1 MTGFEP
7 NSKPCGLE
15 IGFSWPSL
23 SAITKRR
30 RLHNII
36 YIGFEGEDGIQNQ
49 FQACGLESGF
59 SVSSLSAITKRRH
72 LHNIIYIGF
81 EGEDGIQNL
90 IPSLRLGERFLCVLS
105 PP

>member
-1 MTGFEP
+1 MTRFEP

-15 IGFSWPSL
+15 IGFSVPSL

-36 YIGFEGEDGIQNQ
+36 YIGFEDEAGIQNQ

-59 SVSSLSAITKRRH
+59 SVPSLSAITKRRQMPPFC
-72 LHNIIYIGF
+72 YG
-81 EGEDGIQNL
+81 
-90 IPSLRLGERFLCVLS
+90 GERGIRTLVCLRTN
-105 PP
+105 